1 MAAWPEID
9 CIAVLEAAM
18 LGCVPL
24 TSSVAVFS
32 DPSKDY
38 VLRVEGD
45 PTEPST
51 QRAAAARAAE
61 ILLEWKAR
69 GALPSVDTP
78 TLRSEPLAAVARRW
92 LDVVAADVSAR
103 ASDDSDV
110 E

>member
-1 MAAWPEID
+1 
-9 CIAVLEAAM
+9 M

-38 VLRVEGD
+38 VLRVDGD

-78 TLRSEPLAAVARRW
+78 TLRSETWAAVARRW